1 VIPYF
6 TSTQIP
12 LGHIT
17 IQTWGLFVALG
28 FIAGAFASIWLAK
41 QRGLKSA
48 VVWDVLG
55 WIIFSSMIGARLFHI
70 VFYEPT
76 YYLANPLEILA
87 VWHGGMSMVGGLIG
101 AAVAG
106 VGYLRYKKLD
116 LLKHVDVLVFGLP
129 LGYFIGRIGC
139 FLIHDHP
146 GIPTSFFLGV
156 QYPDGIIRHDLGLY
170 HSLLGLAIF
179 IFFLI
184 IKKKA
189 PVGSFLIWFLILY
202 GVARFFFDFLR
213 INDVRFLAL
222 TPAQYFGI
230 LMALGGGL
238 LYFRLRDKRFS
249 RDS

>member
-1 VIPYF
+1 MLPYF

-12 LGHIT
+12 LGPIT

-28 FIAGAFASIWLAK
+28 FLVGALASVWLAK

-55 WIIFSSMIGARLFHI
+55 WIIISSMIGARFFHV

-76 YYLANPLEILA
+76 YYLANPLEIFA
-87 VWHGGMSMVGGLIG
+87 VWHGGMSMIGGLVG
-101 AAVAG
+101 AAAAG
-106 VGYLRYKKLD
+106 VGYLHYKKLD
-116 LLKHVDVLVFGLP
+116 LLKYVDALIFGLP

-146 GIPTSFFLGV
+146 GLPTSFFLGV

-179 IFFLI
+179 VLFLI
-184 IKKKA
+184 VKRKA
-189 PVGSFLIWFLILY
+189 AVGSFLVWFLILY

-230 LMALGGGL
+230 LMVLGGGL
-238 LYFRLRDKRFS
+238 LYLYLRANKFS